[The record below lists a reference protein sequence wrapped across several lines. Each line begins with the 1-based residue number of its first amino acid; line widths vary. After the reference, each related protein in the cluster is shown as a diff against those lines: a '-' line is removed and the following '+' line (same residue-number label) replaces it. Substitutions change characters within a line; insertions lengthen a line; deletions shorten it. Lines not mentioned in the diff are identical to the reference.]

1 MIGILGRNSYIANKF
16 LEYNN
21 KKDNIEFIDCR
32 DEKWSSVDFSS
43 YNTLLCP
50 IGIAHVS
57 TDPSMEAKYYAINRD
72 LPVKIAKKAKEDG
85 SKHFI
90 FFSSMIVY
98 GTDKPIGTDFI
109 IDRETKP
116 NPENFYGK
124 SKLEAETELLSLEDD
139 NFIVSIIRIP
149 MVYGPNCKG
158 NFPQLLKV
166 AQKSPICPMI
176 QNKRSM
182 IYIDNLCEYLNM
194 VIENKK
200 TGIFYPQNTE
210 YVSTVEVIKIAAYY
224 FNHKIIFIRIFNPLI
239 KILSKKY
246 AIINKVFGTKIYDF
260 SLTPNLINYNKVDF
274 ETSIREC
281 VEAFK

>member
-21 KKDNIEFIDCR
+21 EKDNIEFIDCR

-109 IDRETKP
+109 IDR
-116 NPENFYGK
+116 G
-124 SKLEAETELLSLEDD
+124 
-139 NFIVSIIRIP
+139 IIRW
-149 MVYGPNCKG
+149 
-158 NFPQLLKV
+158 
-166 AQKSPICPMI
+166 
-176 QNKRSM
+176 
-182 IYIDNLCEYLNM
+182 
-194 VIENKK
+194 
-200 TGIFYPQNTE
+200 
-210 YVSTVEVIKIAAYY
+210 
-224 FNHKIIFIRIFNPLI
+224 
-239 KILSKKY
+239 
-246 AIINKVFGTKIYDF
+246 
-260 SLTPNLINYNKVDF
+260 
-274 ETSIREC
+274 
-281 VEAFK
+281 